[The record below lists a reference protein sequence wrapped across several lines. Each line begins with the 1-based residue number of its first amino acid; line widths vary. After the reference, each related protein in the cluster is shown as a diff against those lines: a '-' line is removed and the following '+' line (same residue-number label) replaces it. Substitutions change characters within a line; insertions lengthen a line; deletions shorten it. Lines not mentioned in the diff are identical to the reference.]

1 MNGTPYHNAD
11 NGFACAAA
19 GRGITEALQEHLN
32 VIIRNEELEIE
43 ISDSQIQAKINDLAE
58 DKERLEQQ
66 KLDRQ
71 ESLSTLTEEL
81 AEMEMEL
88 SELNAEL
95 ENPLNADATSPS
107 PRIDELKKEIEENF
121 SELGEKQVAQAKLE
135 TDLEAPT
142 EVELNADSG
151 VAQGS
156 SKQRLSSREKIL
168 LGVPLTLVVLGLIG
182 YLIIFYASAG
192 DRAFTKGIGTNED
205 REQIIIP
212 QAFFKAWEA
221 EGADGWVEKN
231 WFVITFPFIFLTL
244 AFLVHFCY
252 EDKNR
257 SMFRI
262 IIGGTLLIDLIIAIK
277 ISRQIHE
284 VKDEVEM
291 VNSVQVPV
299 SYWNLDTPI
308 EILSV
313 LLLGFGASLLLGF
326 GLLWVI
332 KIWRGDKP
340 YQDESEKLEQLKR
353 SEQNDR
359 LVELNALTTEV
370 QQLESKINIL
380 EEELANYTNHVE
392 DTAKHQILV
401 KIARLN
407 TKKESQQSQFDQ
419 LNEQVDAFQM
429 EINQCETEIGSSRK
443 RQRQK
448 SVDLK
453 KLEANAYE
461 FVTGWCKYVAQSK
474 NQLPADVTNQI
485 EDVQSL
491 ANDTLEAYKATLHI
505 T

>member
-1 MNGTPYHNAD
+1 MNETPYHSAD

-32 VIIRNEELEIE
+32 VIVRNEELEIE
-43 ISDSQIQAKINDLAE
+43 ISESQIQDEISGLAE

-71 ESLSTLTEEL
+71 ESLSALSEEL
-81 AEMEMEL
+81 TEMEMEL
-88 SELNAEL
+88 SELNAKL
-95 ENPLNADATSPS
+95 ENPLLNAEATSPS
-107 PRIDELKKEIEENF
+107 PHIDELKREIEVNTA
-121 SELGEKQVAQAKLE
+121 ELGEKKVAQAKLE

-151 VAQGS
+151 MPHGS
-156 SKQRLSSREKIL
+156 SKQRLSWREKIL

-221 EGADGWVEKN
+221 EGWVEKN

-257 SMFRI
+257 SMFWSI
-262 IIGGTLLIDLIIAIK
+262 IVGTLLIDIIIAIK

-284 VKDEVEM
+284 VKDEVEV
-291 VNSVQVPV
+291 VNGVQVPV

-340 YQDESEKLEQLKR
+340 YQDESEKLEQQKR

-359 LVELNALTTEV
+359 LVELNALTTEI
-370 QQLESKINIL
+370 QQLENKINTV
-380 EEELANYTNHVE
+380 EEELVNYTNQVE
-392 DTAKHQILV
+392 DSAKQQIQV
-401 KIARLN
+401 KIASWT

-429 EINQCETEIGSSRK
+429 EINQCESEIESSRK

-448 SVDLK
+448 GIDLK

-474 NQLPADVTNQI
+474 NQLPTDVANQI
-485 EDVQSL
+485 EDIQSL
-491 ANDTLEAYKATLHI
+491 ANDTLETYKATLNI

>member
-1 MNGTPYHNAD
+1 MNGTPYHSAD

-32 VIIRNEELEIE
+32 VIVRNEELEIE
-43 ISDSQIQAKINDLAE
+43 ISDSQIQSEINGLVE

-71 ESLSTLTEEL
+71 ESLSALTEEL
-81 AEMEMEL
+81 TEMEMEL
-88 SELNAEL
+88 SELNAKL
-95 ENPLNADATSPS
+95 EYPLNGDATSPF
-107 PRIDELKKEIEENF
+107 PRIEELKSEIEEC
-121 SELGEKQVAQAKLE
+121 SLELGEKKVAKAKIE

-142 EVELNADSG
+142 EVELNANSG
-151 VAQGS
+151 VTHG
-156 SKQRLSSREKIL
+156 SKQRLYWLEKIL
-168 LGVPLTLVVLGLIG
+168 LGVPLTLVVFGLIG

-221 EGADGWVEKN
+221 ETWAEKN
-231 WFVITFPFIFLTL
+231 WFVIMFPFIFLTL

-252 EDKNR
+252 EDKK
-257 SMFRI
+257 MLWI
-262 IIGGTLLIDLIIAIK
+262 IIVLTFFIDSIIAFK

-284 VKDEVEM
+284 VKDEVEV
-291 VNSVQVPV
+291 VNGVQVPV
-299 SYWNLDTPI
+299 SYRNLDTFI

-340 YQDESEKLEQLKR
+340 YQDESEKLEQQKR
-353 SEQNDR
+353 FEQNDR
-359 LVELNALTTEV
+359 LVELNALNAEI
-370 QQLESKINIL
+370 QQFENKINTL
-380 EEELANYTNHVE
+380 GEELEIYTNQVE
-392 DTAKHQILV
+392 NTAKQQIQIN
-401 KIARLN
+401 IASLN
-407 TKKESQQSQFDQ
+407 TKKESQQNQYDQ
-419 LNEQVDAFQM
+419 LNEQIDALQM
-429 EINQCETEIGSSRK
+429 EINQCETEIESSHK

-448 SVDLK
+448 GIDLK

-474 NQLPADVTNQI
+474 NQLPTDVANQI
-485 EDVQSL
+485 EDIQSL
-491 ANDTLEAYKATLHI
+491 ANDTLEAYKATLNI
-505 T
+505 A

>member
-1 MNGTPYHNAD
+1 MNGTPYHSAD

-32 VIIRNEELEIE
+32 VIVRNEELEIE
-43 ISDSQIQAKINDLAE
+43 ISDSQIQSEINGLAE

-71 ESLSTLTEEL
+71 DSLSALTEEL
-81 AEMEMEL
+81 TEMEMEL
-88 SELNAEL
+88 SELNAKL
-95 ENPLNADATSPS
+95 EHPLNEDATSPS
-107 PRIDELKKEIEENF
+107 PRIEELKSEIEEC
-121 SELGEKQVAQAKLE
+121 SLELDEKKVAKAKLE

-151 VAQGS
+151 VTHG
-156 SKQRLSSREKIL
+156 SKQRLSGREKL
-168 LGVPLTLVVLGLIG
+168 FLGVPLTLVVFGLIG

-221 EGADGWVEKN
+221 ETWMEKN
-231 WFVITFPFIFLTL
+231 WFVIMFPFIFLTL

-252 EDKNR
+252 EDKQWW
-257 SMFRI
+257 MFWI
-262 IIGGTLLIDLIIAIK
+262 IIVFTFLIDFIIAFK

-284 VKDEVEM
+284 VKDEVVV
-291 VNSVQVPV
+291 VNGEQVPLP
-299 SYWNLDTPI
+299 YWDWWDTPI

-326 GLLWVI
+326 VLLWVI

-340 YQDESEKLEQLKR
+340 YQDESEKLEQQKR
-353 SEQNDR
+353 FEQNDR
-359 LVELNALTTEV
+359 LVELNVLNTNI
-370 QQLESKINIL
+370 QQLENKINIL
-380 EEELANYTNHVE
+380 EEELVNHTNQVE
-392 DTAKHQILV
+392 DAAKQQLQV
-401 KIARLN
+401 KIASLN
-407 TKKESQQSQFDQ
+407 TRKESRQSQYDQ

-429 EINQCETEIGSSRK
+429 EINQCETEIDTLHR

-448 SVDLK
+448 GVDLK
-453 KLEANAYE
+453 KLEANTYE
-461 FVTGWCKYVAQSK
+461 FVTGWCKYVVQSK
-474 NQLPADVTNQI
+474 KQLHTDVSNQI
-485 EDVQSL
+485 EDIQSL
-491 ANDTLEAYKATLHI
+491 ANETLETYKATLNI